1 MPASLSF
8 NQIKAEVAA
17 LDRKRTVESPVG
29 IRAGSRWLGEPRQA
43 DGETGYLIQQCDSPL
58 AMRRALRQPSE
69 SEGRRVLRVIVTSLP
84 DAEISGDIFSRLHR
98 QRLFSIDRWSLVQQ
112 MFAAD
117 AIDPQLAEH
126 DWLADAAIE
135 VLAGRSLAAVK
146 SGCLGADTLW
156 RELLAAAI
164 GLTVDLPDLQ
174 SLLRWS
180 LDAANLRR
188 FRALPDQLREA
199 MQEWIASRA
208 GDATHFVFAVVSRT
222 DEPLAVPLA
231 LVAAALTGQG
241 AEGRGELSLTRLEER
256 YLTRRPWPSD
266 LLSRVGR
273 EAVSLVRVG
282 FIDPVAKQR
291 LLLRSEALL
300 GELDALTLAHTSA
313 ILPIGLEQRLA
324 DFAAAITTFTAAE
337 DADIKP
343 VVDAADRVKSH
354 DLMQAGGS
362 ESERLEMALRLVRW
376 LAWRRGNRAEP
387 QSLGEAATV
396 SLAVGSFVDWARDTI
411 GSVAESRALAA
422 AVAALHTRVTQ
433 EQEAD
438 AEAFGKLLHNAV
450 ATDSY
455 SAPVLGVEE
464 VLDAVVTPLAREKP
478 VLLIV
483 LDGMSVAVCRE
494 LVASLMATNE
504 WRPLVEEGLADWRPV
519 LATIPS
525 ETHVSRAS
533 LLAGRLTSGG
543 DEAASFAGHSG
554 LLAISNARQPPV
566 LYAKSDLGSKDL
578 PDPIRDEIATE
589 GRRVVGVIINA
600 VDDHLAKANQ
610 LSVRWTPKT
619 IPLLSA
625 LLTEA
630 RAGKRAVVLTS
641 DHGHVLE
648 RGTQA
653 RRVNAG
659 GGSRWRPVDDAEP
672 AADEWV
678 FQGRRVLAPGG
689 QLVTTWSERVRYMA
703 PTSRGY
709 HGGVN
714 PQEMLVPLAVLV
726 PTADTTE
733 PPGWQA
739 APEATPA
746 WWDESGLRVAPPRAP
761 AEPPA
766 PPVAPPKGMLF
777 DPEQLHEPAEP
788 TPAEAQA
795 ADADGG
801 AVPAWIDQLFA
812 SDVFD
817 SQRKLLTR
825 GYAGDEVY
833 RRLLAA
839 LDARGGRM
847 TKPALARAIEYP
859 PFRMGGLLSRARQ
872 LFNIDGYPV
881 VTVDTESD
889 TVILEKPTLL
899 VQFGLE

>member
-43 DGETGYLIQQCDSPL
+43 DGDTRYLIQQCDSPL

-69 SEGRRVLRVIVTSLP
+69 SEGKRVLRVIVTSLP

-112 MFAAD
+112 MFAAE

-180 LDAANLRR
+180 LDAANVRR
-188 FRALPDQLREA
+188 FRALPEQLREA

-208 GDATHFVFAVVSRT
+208 GDATQFVFAVVSRT
-222 DEPLAVPLA
+222 DEPVAVPLA
-231 LVAAALTGQG
+231 LVAGVLTSAEAAGR
-241 AEGRGELSLTRLEER
+241 AERFLALLEER
-256 YLTRRPWPSD
+256 HLSRRAWPTE

-273 EAVSLVRVG
+273 EAASLVRVG
-282 FIDPVAKQR
+282 FPEAVAKQR
-291 LLLRSEALL
+291 VLLRSEALL
-300 GELDALTLAHTSA
+300 ADLGAEPLAHSSELFPSA
-313 ILPIGLEQRLA
+313 LEQRLA

-337 DADIKP
+337 DASIEP

-362 ESERLEMALRLVRW
+362 DSERLEMALRLVRW

-387 QSLGEAATV
+387 QSLGEAATA

-411 GSVAESRALAA
+411 GSVAQSRALSA
-422 AVAALHTRVTQ
+422 AVAALHTRVTE

-450 ATDSY
+450 TTDSY

-464 VLDAVVTPLAREKP
+464 VLDAVVAPLARERP

-494 LVASLMATNE
+494 LVASLMVTNE
-504 WRPLVEEGLADWRPV
+504 WRPLVQEGLADWRPV

-533 LLAGRLTSGG
+533 LLAGTLTSGG
-543 DEAASFAGHSG
+543 DEAANFAGHSG
-554 LLAISNARQPPV
+554 LLAVSNPRKPPV
-566 LYAKSDLGSKDL
+566 LYAKSDLGSKEL
-578 PDPIRDEIATE
+578 PDPIRDEIATD
-589 GRRVVGVIINA
+589 GRRVVAVIINA
-600 VDDHLAKANQ
+600 VDDHLAKADQ

-625 LLTEA
+625 LLAEA

-653 RRVNAG
+653 RRVNTG
-659 GGSRWRPVDDAEP
+659 GGSRWRPVDDSEL
-672 AADEWV
+672 AADERV

-746 WWDESGLRVAPPRAP
+746 WWDESGLPFAPPRAP

-766 PPVAPPKGMLF
+766 PPAAPPKGMLF
-777 DPEQLHEPAEP
+777 DPEELREPAEP
-788 TPAEAQA
+788 RPAETPE

-801 AVPAWIDQLFA
+801 AMPAWIDQLFA
-812 SDVFD
+812 SDVFA
-817 SQRKLLTR
+817 SQRRLTTR
-825 GYAGDEVY
+825 GHTDEDVH

-839 LDARGGRM
+839 LDQRGGRM
-847 TKPALARAIEYP
+847 TKPALARAINYP
-859 PFRMGGLLSRARQ
+859 PFRMNGLLSQTRR
-872 LFNIDGYPV
+872 LFNVDGYPV

-889 TVILEKPTLL
+889 TVILEKQTLL